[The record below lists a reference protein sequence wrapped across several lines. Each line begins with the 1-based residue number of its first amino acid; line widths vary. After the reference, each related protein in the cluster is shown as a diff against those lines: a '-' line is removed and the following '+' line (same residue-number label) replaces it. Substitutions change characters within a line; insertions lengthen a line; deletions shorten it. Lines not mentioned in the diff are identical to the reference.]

1 MYLAVC
7 VIRLLAEANSG
18 PVAPVGSLMKT
29 PMKCLSCDQNLPY
42 THMSRDD
49 DLASSPEHRSHHHQS
64 QHHTCTH
71 KPQTPE
77 FYYYAQPPGSTEPNF
92 RELFATSFTAAASR
106 RRKQRQLNLSLA
118 LSSNNPTWSDGAGLS
133 SSSSRAFVNLDDG
146 RNRIP
151 LRRTVLSDHVVYGPA
166 ITPNAFKKRTF
177 VSGATGNR
185 ILETECVQPE
195 SYAVVVS
202 GSTDEPLVSI
212 TLLFS
217 LCSQQR
223 TSRPKTAIPPDR
235 RGEIITRS
243 VSSTVRHSLYASSSL
258 SAMAMY
264 STDIQYRVGSRT
276 GRHPA
281 IRRAAAR
288 RRVREAVQAL
298 SIAT

>member
-1 MYLAVC
+1 
-7 VIRLLAEANSG
+7 
-18 PVAPVGSLMKT
+18 MKT

-42 THMSRDD
+42 AHTSRDGD
-49 DLASSPEHRSHHHQS
+49 SASSPEHHGHHHQS

-77 FYYYAQPPGSTEPNF
+77 FYYYAQLPGSTESDF
-92 RELFATSFTAAASR
+92 RELFATSSTAAASQ

-118 LSSNNPTWSDGAGLS
+118 LSPNNPTWLDGAGL

-166 ITPNAFKKRTF
+166 ITPNAFKKRMF
-177 VSGATGNR
+177 ASGAVGNR

-202 GSTDEPLVSI
+202 GCLSGSTDEPLMSI
-212 TLLFS
+212 LLLLS
-217 LCSQQR
+217 LYSQQR

-243 VSSTVRHSLYASSSL
+243 VSSTVRRSLYASSSL

-264 STDIQYRVGSRT
+264 STNIQHRVGSRT